1 MTEPIDKSGPHSVA
15 SSVEALL
22 ASIESKTVSSTD
34 KRLLK
39 AARAAAPQRQWKR
52 SWRRF
57 WKGNFMELRFLAIEG
72 FRGFNDK
79 TVIEFGR

>member
-22 ASIESKTVSSTD
+22 ASIESKTVSSTH

-39 AARAAAPQRQWKR
+39 AARAAAPQQT
-52 SWRRF
+52 
-57 WKGNFMELRFLAIEG
+57 METELAKILEEQLHE
-72 FRGFNDK
+72 
-79 TVIEFGR
+79 T